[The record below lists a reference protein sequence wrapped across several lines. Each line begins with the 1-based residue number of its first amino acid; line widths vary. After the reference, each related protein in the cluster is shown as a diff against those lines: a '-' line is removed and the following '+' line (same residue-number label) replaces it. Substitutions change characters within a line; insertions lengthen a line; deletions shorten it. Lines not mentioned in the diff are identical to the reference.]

1 MGCGNSSETEGRKE
15 EEHGF
20 FHRRPKVS
28 IRVGQHVEEVS
39 KDETLVVFVFGGPGS
54 KKGRIVDDLVHMY
67 GFRALIA
74 EDLILKELPK
84 KVQNVMA
91 IQSTK
96 GLAEMLKDNQSLLS
110 LEWILELIGN
120 EIEKDAKRPHIVDIM
135 PNLRFLLRCEK
146 YIQEPEYDM
155 KNFEKRFPNI
165 FALNLAIPE
174 EKVIK
179 QITAHSA
186 KHPDKMKEAGQSDE
200 ADTSRTQRRNALYT
214 SSVKHFLHYFN
225 NLGRLVTVD
234 VACGVADL
242 IWHRVSDFFGHQLEL
257 EPIRT
262 VNTVVI
268 FAFDQNDFEGLDMD
282 RYELQMV
289 SLKSLVEEHNA
300 PADKLLGALC
310 KHIDKSAPLV
320 EAFAVDATDTSILSF
335 QSDKK
340 SRSTRFVEERE
351 TYLDKYIFI
360 SNLKKTRGRKCS
372 LFQRLYKVVATTQNE
387 VCLFPQETET
397 ELCKRIALHMADERT
412 GY

>member
-28 IRVGQHVEEVS
+28 IRVGQHVEETS

-84 KVQNVMA
+84 KVQNVMT
-91 IQSTK
+91 IESTR

-120 EIEKDAKRPHIVDIM
+120 EIEKDPKRPHIIDIM

-146 YIQEPEYDM
+146 YIQDPEYDM
-155 KNFEKRFPNI
+155 KNFEKRFHNV

-214 SSVKHFLHYFN
+214 SSVKNFLNYFTSS
-225 NLGRLVTVD
+225 GRLVTVD

-262 VNTVVI
+262 VNTVII
-268 FAFDQNDFEGLDMD
+268 FAFDELDFDGLDMD
-282 RYELQMV
+282 RYALQSV
-289 SLKSLVEEHNA
+289 TLKNLVDDSKA
-300 PADKLLGALC
+300 PPDKVLAALC
-310 KHIDKSAPLV
+310 RHIDTSAPLV
-320 EAFAVDATDTSILSF
+320 EAFAVDAADTTLLSYT
-335 QSDKK
+335 SDRK
-340 SRSTRFVEERE
+340 SRSTRFVEHAE

-387 VCLFPQETET
+387 VCLFPQETDT
-397 ELCKRIALHMADERT
+397 ELCKRIALYMAEERK

>member
-1 MGCGNSSETEGRKE
+1 MGDPLQNITANTTVSLLTGLKLKESFSRIYRLKFIKGFFSDVFCPANLRLCREMGCGNSSETEGRKE

-91 IQSTK
+91 IESTK

-214 SSVKHFLHYFN
+214 SSVKHFLHYFTN
-225 NLGRLVTVD
+225 MGRLVTVD

-257 EPIRT
+257 EPVRT

-268 FAFDQNDFEGLDMD
+268 FAFGKTLD
-282 RYELQMV
+282 E
-289 SLKSLVEEHNA
+289 A
-300 PADKLLGALC
+300 CKLNYSAC
-310 KHIDKSAPLV
+310 K
-320 EAFAVDATDTSILSF
+320 
-335 QSDKK
+335 
-340 SRSTRFVEERE
+340 
-351 TYLDKYIFI
+351 
-360 SNLKKTRGRKCS
+360 
-372 LFQRLYKVVATTQNE
+372 KVT
-387 VCLFPQETET
+387 
-397 ELCKRIALHMADERT
+397 
-412 GY
+412 